1 MKIDNLSPLC
11 MAVVAA
17 SSDIRSRV
25 SSVTRGRHS
34 LALG

>member
-1 MKIDNLSPLC
+1 MKIDNLSLLC

-25 SSVTRGRHS
+25 SNVTRGRHS
-34 LALG
+34 FELG